1 MMAIDEEMLV
11 AYADGELEAKARAE
25 VERALASDVGLRA
38 RLERQQRL
46 RARLAAH
53 YGPVAEEEVPDRL
66 TDLLGGGQ
74 EDEKVVDLA
83 AARARRSRPLWQ
95 TVTALAATL
104 VLGLFAGQMLPRGG
118 SGPFAVQDG
127 TMVARGAL
135 AEALDTQLASAQP
148 QDAATRVGVSFEAA
162 DGRLCR
168 TFESAAA
175 SGLACRGHESWQLVM
190 TAPGAAPAEGGA
202 YRQAGSGNMLVMQAA
217 QEMMAGE
224 PLDAEG
230 ERRARDAGWR
240 NRVGRD

>member
-11 AYADGELEAKARAE
+11 AYADGELDPEARAE
-25 VERALASDVGLRA
+25 VKRALAADAELRE
-38 RLERQQRL
+38 RLQRQQRL
-46 RARLAAH
+46 RTRLAAH
-53 YGPVAEEEVPDRL
+53 YGPVAEEKVPERL
-66 TDLLGGGQ
+66 TALLGGGGG
-74 EDEKVVDLA
+74 EKVVDLA
-83 AARARRSRPLWQ
+83 AARVRRSRPLWQ

-118 SGPFAVQDG
+118 SGPFAVEDG

-135 AEALDTQLASAQP
+135 AEALDTQLASSQP

-175 SGLACRGHESWQLVM
+175 SGLACRGDESWQLVM
-190 TAPGAAPAEGGA
+190 TAPGAAPAAGGA
-202 YRQAGSGNMLVMQAA
+202 YRQAESGNMLVMQAA
-217 QEMMAGE
+217 QELMAGE
-224 PLDAEG
+224 PLDAEA
-230 ERRARDAGWR
+230 ERSARDAGWR